1 MVEPYIAP
9 AIWVEGILDIF
20 ARGGET
26 EGGSQ
31 VFNPRDTFGNQ
42 LQDTIMYLSKKY
54 SPGSIQ
60 QVNRLYSAVMD
71 KTLDGIQYEI
81 PDEVLGFIGGR
92 PAPLNLRKSMNVF
105 INEFLLGNTRNER
118 NLFLKTE
125 YRTGD
130 PVNQDDLIRSF
141 MLANQQKYES
151 MSTMRRKI
159 DALKLLGW
167 NDEKIEELFDRRGK
181 RKIYQSLMNNEF
193 IPFAVTDNAI
203 KGFENLVLDQMEK
216 GLEFKNP
223 IDDRLLEQI
232 DLMRQMMSGK
242 ALNQD
247 WNLKVDPFLFNK
259 PKKEDKPTGTIKWEQ
274 AKIKTPPLPQTP
286 QPVVNNAQMASAKD
300 PITNLTRTEQA
311 LLSPSEKI
319 IAGRT

>member
-1 MVEPYIAP
+1 
-9 AIWVEGILDIF
+9 
-20 ARGGET
+20 
-26 EGGSQ
+26 
-31 VFNPRDTFGNQ
+31 
-42 LQDTIMYLSKKY
+42 
-54 SPGSIQ
+54 
-60 QVNRLYSAVMD
+60 
-71 KTLDGIQYEI
+71 
-81 PDEVLGFIGGR
+81 
-92 PAPLNLRKSMNVF
+92 
-105 INEFLLGNTRNER
+105 
-118 NLFLKTE
+118 
-125 YRTGD
+125 
-130 PVNQDDLIRSF
+130 

-151 MSTMRRKI
+151 MSAMRRKI

-193 IPFAVTDNAI
+193 VPFAVTDNAI

-247 WNLKVDPFLFNK
+247 WDLKADPFLFNQE
-259 PKKEDKPTGTIKWEQ
+259 KKQEKPTGTIKWEQ
-274 AKIKTPPLPQTP
+274 AKIETPPLPQTP
-286 QPVVNNAQMASAKD
+286 QPVVNNVQMASAKN
-300 PITNLTRTEQA
+300 PITNLTRTEEA

>member
-1 MVEPYIAP
+1 
-9 AIWVEGILDIF
+9 
-20 ARGGET
+20 
-26 EGGSQ
+26 
-31 VFNPRDTFGNQ
+31 
-42 LQDTIMYLSKKY
+42 
-54 SPGSIQ
+54 
-60 QVNRLYSAVMD
+60 
-71 KTLDGIQYEI
+71 
-81 PDEVLGFIGGR
+81 
-92 PAPLNLRKSMNVF
+92 MNF
-105 INEFLLGNTRNER
+105 YWNTRNER

-130 PVNQDDLIRSF
+130 PVNQDDLLRSF

-151 MSTMRRKI
+151 MSAMRRKI

-167 NDEKIEELFDRRGK
+167 NEEKIEELFDRRGK
-181 RKIYQSLMNNEF
+181 RKMYQSLINNEF
-193 IPFAVTDNAI
+193 VPFSVTDNAI

-232 DLMRQMMSGK
+232 DLMRQIMSGK

-247 WNLKVDPFLFNK
+247 WDLKAEPFLFNQE
-259 PKKEDKPTGTIKWEQ
+259 KKQEKPTGTIKWEQ
-274 AKIKTPPLPQTP
+274 AKIETPPLPQTP
-286 QPVVNNAQMASAKD
+286 QPVVNNVQMASVKS
-300 PITNLTRTEQA
+300 PITNLTRTEEA